1 MKIKKIETKNL
12 KYLGKKARVTTVYY
26 DEKVE
31 GAKSIK
37 EGLRLIIRKFEDGT
51 TDTKLVKG
59 LAGRYQKNVKFF
71 EYSSLIANKYYT
83 DYVLN
88 N

>member
-1 MKIKKIETKNL
+1 MKIKKIETKKL
-12 KYLGKKARVTTVYY
+12 KYLGKKAEVTTVYY

-51 TDTKLVKG
+51 TDKKLVEG
-59 LAGRYQKNVKFF
+59 LAGRYKKNVKFF
-71 EYSSLIANKYYT
+71 EYGSLIADAYYA

-88 N
+88 S